1 MAFTRDWL
9 NEIGVP
15 EELIGTIVTEHGRSV
30 QGNKD
35 TINALNTSL
44 KAKDKEIDGLKATV
58 SQVKKDAAV
67 DRALT
72 EAGAR
77 YLPACRGAID
87 LGKVSVDKDGSVK
100 GLSEQIEALKGD
112 GKTAF
117 LFESAKDAGA
127 ESEKTEQNVQKS
139 EQNVQK
145 SEQNAQKTEQN
156 TEAENKGDNVGY
168 KPGGNKSAGEKSLGE
183 QMAEAKAAELKSA
196 NDAVSSLWA

>member
-117 LFESAKDAGA
+117 LFESAQDTGT
-127 ESEKTEQNVQKS
+127 ESEKTEQNAQKT
-139 EQNVQK
+139 EQNV
-145 SEQNAQKTEQN
+145 QKTEQN

-168 KPGGNKSAGEKSLGE
+168 KPGGNKSTGEKSLGE

>member
-35 TINALNTSL
+35 TINSLNTSL

-117 LFESAKDAGA
+117 LFESAQDTST
-127 ESEKTEQNVQKS
+127 ESEKT
-139 EQNVQK
+139 
-145 SEQNAQKTEQN
+145 EQNAQKTEQN

-168 KPGGNKSAGEKSLGE
+168 KPGGNNSTGEKSLGE

>member
-35 TINALNTSL
+35 TINSLNTSL

-117 LFESAKDAGA
+117 LFESAQDTGT
-127 ESEKTEQNVQKS
+127 ESE
-139 EQNVQK
+139 
-145 SEQNAQKTEQN
+145 KTEQN

-168 KPGGNKSAGEKSLGE
+168 KPGGNNSTGEKSLGE

>member
-35 TINALNTSL
+35 TINSLNTSL

-117 LFESAKDAGA
+117 LFESAKDAAA
-127 ESEKTEQNVQKS
+127 ESEKN
-139 EQNVQK
+139 
-145 SEQNAQKTEQN
+145 
-156 TEAENKGDNVGY
+156 GGGY
-168 KPGGNKSAGEKSLGE
+168 QS
-183 QMAEAKAAELKSA
+183 
-196 NDAVSSLWA
+196 VSSERNEIL

>member
-35 TINALNTSL
+35 TINSLNTSL

-117 LFESAKDAGA
+117 LFESVKDAGA
-127 ESEKTEQNVQKS
+127 ESEKT

-168 KPGGNKSAGEKSLGE
+168 KPGGNKSTGEKSLGE

>member
-35 TINALNTSL
+35 TINSLNTSL

-117 LFESAKDAGA
+117 LFESVKDTTA
-127 ESEKTEQNVQKS
+127 ESEKT
-139 EQNVQK
+139 
-145 SEQNAQKTEQN
+145 EQNAQKTEQN

-168 KPGGNKSAGEKSLGE
+168 KPGGNNSTGEKSLGE

>member
-127 ESEKTEQNVQKS
+127 ESEKTEQNAQKT
-139 EQNVQK
+139 
-145 SEQNAQKTEQN
+145 EQNAQKTEQN

-168 KPGGNKSAGEKSLGE
+168 KPGGNKSTGEKSLGE

>member
-117 LFESAKDAGA
+117 LFESAQDTGT
-127 ESEKTEQNVQKS
+127 ESGKT
-139 EQNVQK
+139 
-145 SEQNAQKTEQN
+145 EQNAQKTEKNAQN
-156 TEAENKGDNVGY
+156 TEQNAEAENKGDNVGY
-168 KPGGNKSAGEKSLGE
+168 KPGGNKSTGEKSLGE